1 MRTARLIATLIV
13 AGTLCTFVACSD
25 TAKPLGTGD
34 MFTNDTLG
42 QDVSSP
48 PVPTLDSGA
57 YNADAYGS
65 SMNACVA
72 CSCDPTKNY
81 CFSGGGSTASA
92 PDGATTAAD
101 TGDNGDSAGAHF
113 PLAIP
118 LGGFG
123 EPDGAA
129 EAGPPLPACP
139 IVAAGSL
146 GCSPLPAACTASP
159 SCACLLSALQ
169 SQHSTCYL
177 DCTPTPGFDVYC
189 GG

>member
-1 MRTARLIATLIV
+1 MRTARLIATFIV
-13 AGTLCTFVACSD
+13 AGTLCTFFACSD

-34 MFTNDTLG
+34 MFINDTAG
-42 QDVSSP
+42 QDVFSQ

-57 YNADAYGS
+57 DSADAYGS
-65 SMNACVA
+65 SMNACAA

-81 CFSGGGSTASA
+81 CYSGGSTASA
-92 PDGATTAAD
+92 PDGATAAAD
-101 TGDNGDSAGAHF
+101 TGTNGDSAGAHF

-139 IVAAGSL
+139 MVAAGSL
-146 GCSPLPAACTASP
+146 GCTPLPSACTASP
-159 SCACLLSALQ
+159 SCTCLLGALQ
-169 SQHSTCYL
+169 GQYSTCDL
-177 DCTPTPGFDVYC
+177 NCTPTPGFDVYC